1 MPLAYP
7 GGNNTFVKDLDAS
20 GRLIT
25 EFSRNPDEFALNS
38 YIQLSNVQ
46 KTDGYYLKITPEE
59 AARVLDSN
67 LAEFVW
73 PDGAPRPQRNN
84 GTETFEFHN
93 YSCQRYAYEFVIGR
107 LSAEQ
112 ADWNIVESHARIHAQ
127 KAMTARTLSVHGYL
141 QNPTS
146 WAAGHSE
153 NVATGIPGNTGS
165 WDQSTVAR
173 QDIKRSIAY
182 GVEKIMLA
190 TLSVVRRDDLQLVM
204 SPSVAHAI
212 AESQELVDHIKSS
225 PDAYSQF
232 EGEKAKWGEYGLPN
246 RIYGVEIVVEDAVRV
261 SSKRGAAV
269 ASGFICDADQAYLLA
284 RPGSLVA
291 ESGGPSFSTVHLFLQ
306 EDMTVYTKD
315 NEDDRR
321 TEGSI
326 VDNFD
331 VVGTAPAS
339 GFRFENVIGA

>member
-25 EFSRNPDEFALNS
+25 EFSRNPDDFALNS
-38 YIQLSNVQ
+38 YIQLSNVN
-46 KTDGYYLKITPEE
+46 KTDGYFLKITPEE
-59 AARVLDSN
+59 AARVLNAN

-73 PDGAPRPQRNN
+73 PDGSPRPMRNN
-84 GTETFEFHN
+84 GTETFEFAP
-93 YSCQRYAYEFVIGR
+93 YSCQRYAYEFVVGR

-112 ADWNIVESHARIHAQ
+112 ADWNIIESHARMHAQ
-127 KAMTARTLSVHGYL
+127 KAMTARTVSVHDYL
-141 QNPTS
+141 QTAGNY
-146 WAAGHSE
+146 AAGHTID
-153 NVATGIPGNTGS
+153 VDQIPGNQGG

-190 TLSVVRRDDLQLVM
+190 TLGVVRRDDIQLVI
-204 SPSVAHAI
+204 SPSVAHNI

-232 EGEKAKWGEYGLPN
+232 AQQPDKWGEYGLPN
-246 RIYGVEIVVEDAVRV
+246 KIYGVELVVEDAVQV
-261 SSKRGAAV
+261 SSKRGATL
-269 ASGFICDADQAYLLA
+269 ASDFIASNDEAYLLA

-291 ESGGPSFSTVHLFLQ
+291 ESGGPSFSSVHLFLQ
-306 EDMTVYTKD
+306 EDMTVFTKD

-326 VDNFD
+326 VDTFD
-331 VVGTAPAS
+331 VVGTAPAAT
-339 GFRFENVIGA
+339 FRFTDVIQG